1 MANNIPPQLGLK
13 LGSGVTSRQGFGI
26 GARVILQVLVV
37 EDSHGR
43 LRKCHLD
50 NQYEVTPYTWVQPVL
65 TIAYRF
71 LQSKCKPSSVSSLR
85 PHRQVCV
92 SPF

>member
-50 NQYEVTPYTWVQPVL
+50 NQYEVTP
-65 TIAYRF
+65 
-71 LQSKCKPSSVSSLR
+71 
-85 PHRQVCV
+85 
-92 SPF
+92 